1 MPLINCTTRRI
12 TGREWYSPS
21 ANYHPCILIL
31 IDMKKILNK
40 MESLWAAM
48 EEEIEKRTNTFDNR
62 SEKWQESEKGEEFQE
77 KTDRMQEMLDELID
91 WVEEFEL

>member
-1 MPLINCTTRRI
+1 
-12 TGREWYSPS
+12 
-21 ANYHPCILIL
+21 
-31 IDMKKILNK
+31 MKKILNK